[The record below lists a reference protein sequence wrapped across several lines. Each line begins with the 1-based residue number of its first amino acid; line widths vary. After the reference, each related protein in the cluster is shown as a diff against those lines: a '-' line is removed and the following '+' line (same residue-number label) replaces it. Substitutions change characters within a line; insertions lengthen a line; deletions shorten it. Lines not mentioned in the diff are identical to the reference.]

1 MGRRKVEMKRITNSS
16 SRLVTFSKR
25 RSGLFKK
32 ANEIST
38 LCAAEVAIIV
48 FSPGGKPF
56 SFGQPNVEKV
66 VRLFNNRTHRSY
78 GYENENT
85 LPNSRINKASVNKL
99 NKELTNLET
108 QIELQNKRS
117 EAIDK
122 EPRTIKIGEIRDLSF
137 ERLVELQKKI
147 QGLCEDSKRRLNE
160 IEASKSLLLLADSN
174 NKSL

>member
-66 VRLFNNRTHRSY
+66 VRQFQSRTHRSH
-78 GYENENT
+78 GYENGVT
-85 LPNSRINKASVNKL
+85 SADSKIYKASIHKL
-99 NKELTNLET
+99 NKELTNLEA

-122 EPRTIKIGEIRDLSF
+122 KAKTIQIGEITDLSF
-137 ERLVELQKKI
+137 DKLIELQKKI
-147 QGLCEDSKRRLNE
+147 QNLCEDSKMRLNE
-160 IEASKSLLLLADSN
+160 LEASTSLLLLADSS
-174 NKSL
+174 NKS